1 MIKLKTALL
10 FQEDVSA
17 KEYLS
22 HLLISYPYDIEEA
35 MVYSLLAKTTYPHPV
50 LLSFISYFEAIQ
62 KYRICTKTCTLSAA
76 LLHLFDKMSAL
87 AQKNPSVLHIHHY
100 AFDATFL
107 IKNHTFSHP
116 YAHLPFNKIP
126 FIDEIH
132 IHSTPLLQ
140 MPLCKQNVPILKQTS
155 FIFRDIS
162 MDASSFYALSI
173 QIADKKGI
181 IFLSKDCLSLAICI
195 ASMYPLCSPSIQQD
209 FILIFGLS
217 GEKNKREYYFDET
230 NELLIG
236 LVSGDSSMHHFQYL
250 KDMILTLYN
259 SICLCKHDLPM
270 HASMIELT
278 LQQHKYGLVFAGESG
293 TGKSEMLLAFM
304 HLCKTKEIPYTP
316 LYDDHGTLHYLDN
329 EIVSTGG
336 EVSSCKKINDMK
348 KVDIFHDFTSSIFL
362 QEKKG
367 EELYQITPLITH
379 KQTVEFHKVT
389 HMFYLDTISKEKG
402 FERIDTLQECQELFL
417 KGPYRDAKRILCSSF
432 FFNALGPH
440 QQRAITTQLLN
451 DFFTILYI
459 QDIPIYALHTD
470 GSNSQKETLFDQLA
484 MLILNEIL
492 L

>member
-10 FQEDVSA
+10 FEEDVSA

-22 HLLISYPYDIEEA
+22 YLLKSYPYDIEEA

-50 LLSFISYFEAIQ
+50 LLSFISYFKSIQ
-62 KYRICTKTCTLSAA
+62 KYRICTKSCTLSAA

-107 IKNHTFSHP
+107 IQNHTFSHP

-132 IHSTPLLQ
+132 VHSTPLLQ
-140 MPLCKQNVPILKQTS
+140 MPSLTQEVPIRKQTS

-162 MDASSFYALSI
+162 MDASAFFALSI
-173 QIADKKGI
+173 QIADKQGI
-181 IFLSKDCLSLAICI
+181 IFLSKECLPLAICI
-195 ASMYPLCSPSIQQD
+195 SSMYPLCKPSIQQD

-236 LVSGDSSMHHFQYL
+236 LVSGNSSMHHFQYL

-259 SICLCKHDLPM
+259 SICLCKHDLPI

-278 LQQHKYGLVFAGESG
+278 LQSRKYGLVFAGESG
-293 TGKSEMLLAFM
+293 TGKSEMLLAFI
-304 HLCKTKEIPYTP
+304 HLCKMKEIPFTP

-348 KVDIFHDFTSSIFL
+348 KTDIFHDFTSSIFL
-362 QEKKG
+362 QEESG
-367 EELYQITPLITH
+367 ELYQITPLITH
-379 KQTVEFHKVT
+379 RQTIEFHKVT
-389 HMFYLDTISKEKG
+389 HVFYLDTISKEEG
-402 FERIDTLQECQELFL
+402 YERIETLQECQELFL
-417 KGPYRDAKRILCSSF
+417 KGPYRNTERIICSSF

-440 QQRAITTQLLN
+440 QQQSITNQLVN
-451 DFFTILYI
+451 DFFTILYV

-470 GSNSQKETLFDQLA
+470 GSKTQKETLFDQLA
-484 MLILNEIL
+484 MLILKDLIIE
-492 L
+492 